1 MNRREFNRLTF
12 AAASGLLLPGLSGC
26 ATLQTANRLAGVTDY
41 YAVLSAGNDDPRLP
55 GDDPDPGTRAALLDG
70 LRNEYRYNHDLLS
83 PLAIADSLPSHERFS
98 AEYTA
103 ERIANSGYLLPPI
116 AQWRTTQSDELLDHL
131 SDFEEIFD
139 LRKDPASMRVWR
151 TDESFGEQ
159 RLSGVNPM
167 RIRRVMHLEEMPFR
181 LDSVPR
187 YGGTTREAIAA
198 GRLYAVDYEH
208 LAFIQG
214 GSFQGVKKH
223 LPRPLAVFYWEAGSA
238 QRAGRLMPVAIQI
251 DPASDV
257 VTADTTNHR
266 LWLLAKI
273 AVQIADAN
281 DHEMGSHLGRTHFAL
296 TPFAIASARQLAPN
310 HPLGILLRPHFRFL
324 LANDELGVEVLVNPG
339 GIADELLAG
348 TIEESLRISTNAAQ
362 AWSPGEDAFPR
373 EIANRGLDDKDA
385 LPFCAYRDDG
395 ELVWTAIHAFVS
407 RYIGLYYRSDADV
420 ANDTELRAWAA
431 ELASQQH
438 GRVNDMPSPIRDREE
453 LIQLTTNILFT
464 AGPQHAAVNYP
475 QYDYVAFVPNA
486 PLSAYGPMPD
496 PESPDFDLQLVRW
509 LPPASRVRGQY
520 EIMDSLTVYRYDR
533 LGTYYRDAFRD
544 PEALSLVAAFQQQL
558 HLVERQIDERN
569 LRRVFPYEFL
579 KPSLIP
585 NSTSI

>member
-1 MNRREFNRLTF
+1 MNRRDFHRLTL
-12 AAASGLLLPGLSGC
+12 AASSGLLLPGLSGC
-26 ATLQTANRLAGVTDY
+26 ASLQTVNRLAGVTDY
-41 YAVLSAGNDDPRLP
+41 YAVLSVGNDDPRLP
-55 GDDPDPGTRAALLDG
+55 GDDPDPGARAAVLEE
-70 LRNEYRYNHDLLS
+70 LRNEYRYNHELLS
-83 PLAIADSLPSHERFS
+83 PLAIADSLPKHERFS

-103 ERIANSGYLLPPI
+103 ERIANTGYLLPPI
-116 AQWRTTQSDELLDHL
+116 AQWKTSQSDELLDHL
-131 SDFEEIFD
+131 SDFEKIFD
-139 LRKDPASMRVWR
+139 LRKDPASIRTWR
-151 TDESFGEQ
+151 TDESFAEQ

-167 RIRRVMHLEEMPFR
+167 RIRRIRKLDEMPFR
-181 LDSVPR
+181 LDRVPR
-187 YGGTTREAIAA
+187 YGGSTREAIAG

-208 LAFIQG
+208 LAFVRG

-223 LPRPLAVFYWEAGSA
+223 LPRPGAVFYWETGTA

-251 DPASDV
+251 DPSSEV
-257 VTADTTNHR
+257 VTPDAANHR

-296 TPFAIASARQLAPN
+296 TPFVIASARHLAPN

-324 LANDELGVEVLVNPG
+324 LANDELGVEVLINPG

-348 TIEESLRISTNAAQ
+348 TIEESMKIAANAAQ
-362 AWSPGEDAFPR
+362 AWSPIEDAFPR
-373 EIANRGLDDKDA
+373 ELASRGLDDKDA

-395 ELVWTAIHAFVS
+395 ELVWEAIHTFVS
-407 RYIGLYYRSDADV
+407 RYIRLYYHSDADV
-420 ANDTELRAWAA
+420 VNDTELRAWAA
-431 ELASQQH
+431 ELASPEH
-438 GRVNDMPSPIRDREE
+438 GRVKDMPSPIRDREE
-453 LIQLTTNILFT
+453 LTLLATNILFT

-496 PESPDFDLQLVRW
+496 PESADFDLQLVRW

-520 EIMDSLTVYRYDR
+520 QTMDALTLYRYDQ
-533 LGTYYRDAFRD
+533 LGTYYRDAFRE
-544 PEALSLVAAFQQQL
+544 PGALSLVAAFQQQL

-585 NSTSI
+585 NGTSI